1 MRVRLTRIGNDK
13 TVVFAME
20 EVSKYLH
27 KINPRLYIDEFVCDS
42 YEEYAREPADAILIG
57 VGIGT
62 ETGFDDRIRI
72 DVKEGAGVI
81 SGPNARSV
89 LFSAYR
95 FLYELGCR
103 FPTPEDD
110 GDVIP
115 AYDLQKPDINVSV
128 DEKPSYRHRG
138 VVLEGCLDYM
148 QAFRM
153 INWMP
158 KLALNSYFIQYL
170 YPRQYFARVYDHYGD
185 KLTVNDS
192 LRLQKRLVEEIKK
205 RDMLYHAVGHTWQS
219 VPFGLDGT
227 YGGNTS
233 VPEESRKYLALVGG
247 KRDIMFNNPLETE
260 VCYSDPE
267 VRRIIINAV
276 VKYCKE
282 HPEVDYLHFWQ
293 SDGSNNCCEC
303 EKCRDKRAADIYVPL
318 LKEIDKALTEEG
330 LPTKI
335 VFLCYSNLTWAPV
348 VERFDKTDR
357 FVFMATI
364 AHSYSKPM
372 TAYEREPV
380 IPPYVLNRNKIPKNN
395 ESSIAMMKEWQK
407 VFDGDSFLFDY
418 NQIWDHY
425 KDPGYMK
432 CAERIAGDARLL
444 RKLNLN
450 GLHSCQVTQAGLPTW
465 LPTYTHGLTLW
476 NDQRDFGEIADE
488 YFKAA
493 FGDTWEKAKA
503 WCGEM
508 SDRFDPP
515 YLRHEKPEVSE
526 EASRRY
532 AELASY
538 IREKTPEI
546 ASLGARSG
554 AWKKLEYNAVLNAL
568 LADGL
573 SARAAGDAGK
583 AGEYADKIVNTAMG
597 LYEETMGCFDTLIYT
612 SVVRMILESE
622 KPTFSTVV
630 ETER

>member
-1 MRVRLTRIGNDK
+1 MRLRLTRIGNDK
-13 TVVFAME
+13 TVVYAME
-20 EVSKYLH
+20 EVSKYLRM
-27 KINPRLYIDEFVCDS
+27 INPNLFIDEFVCNT
-42 YEEYAREPADAILIG
+42 YEEYAEEPADSVLFGIGIG
-57 VGIGT
+57 V
-62 ETGFDDRIRI
+62 EEGFDDCISI
-72 DVKEGAGVI
+72 DIKKGIGVI
-81 SGPNARSV
+81 TGPNARSV

-103 FPTPEDD
+103 FPTPEEDS
-110 GDVIP
+110 DVIP
-115 AYDLQKPDINVSV
+115 QYDLKIENINIKV

-138 VVLEGCLDYM
+138 IVLEGCLDYI

-158 KLALNSYFIQYL
+158 KLGLNSYFIQYL

-192 LRLQKRLVEEIKK
+192 LRLQKRLIEEIKK

-227 YGGNTS
+227 FGGDTT
-233 VPEESRKYLALVGG
+233 VPEESRKYLALVNG

-260 VCYSDPE
+260 VCYSNPE
-267 VRRIIINAV
+267 VRKIIIKAV

-293 SDGSNNCCEC
+293 SDGGNNCCEC
-303 EKCRDKRAADIYVPL
+303 ELCRNKRASDIYVPL
-318 LKEIDKALTEEG
+318 LKEIDEALTNEG
-330 LPTKI
+330 LTTKI

-364 AHSYSKPM
+364 AHSYSKPINQ
-372 TAYEREPV
+372 YEHEPR
-380 IPPYVLNRNKIPKNN
+380 ILPYVLNKNKVPKDT
-395 ESSIAMMKEWQK
+395 ETSTAMVREWQR

-432 CAERIAGDARLL
+432 CAERIAGDAPLL
-444 RKLNLN
+444 HELHLN

-465 LPTYTHGLTLW
+465 LPTYTHGLTMW
-476 NDQRDFGEIADE
+476 NDRLDFKSISDE
-488 YFKAA
+488 YFKST
-493 FGDTWEKAKA
+493 FKDTWKEAQS
-503 WCGEM
+503 WCTEM
-508 SDRFDPP
+508 SERFDPP
-515 YLRHEKPEVSE
+515 YLRHETPEISPE
-526 EASRRY
+526 KSREY
-532 AELASY
+532 SELAVY
-538 IREKTPEI
+538 IREKIPEI
-546 ASLGARSG
+546 SKLAENSK
-554 AWKKLEYNAVLNAL
+554 AWKRIKNNAILNAL

-573 SARAAGDAGK
+573 SARAAGDAK
-583 AGEYADKIVNTAMG
+583 LTAEYADKIEKTAFDM
-597 LYEETMGCFDTLIYT
+597 YDENMGCFDTLIYT
-612 SVVRMILESE
+612 SVIKMILESE
-622 KPTFSTVV
+622 LPTFSTVV